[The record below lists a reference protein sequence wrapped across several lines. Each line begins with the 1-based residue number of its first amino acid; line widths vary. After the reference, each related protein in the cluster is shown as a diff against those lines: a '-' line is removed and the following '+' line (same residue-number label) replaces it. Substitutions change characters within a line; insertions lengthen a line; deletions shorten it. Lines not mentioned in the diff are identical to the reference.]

1 MEPAGARGS
10 RQHVKK
16 VWGRVGSSPSCSY
29 IKITIKDMIKN
40 IIKESIIGGLYL
52 FGASSI
58 GAVIIVAIYNI

>member
-1 MEPAGARGS
+1 
-10 RQHVKK
+10 
-16 VWGRVGSSPSCSY
+16 
-29 IKITIKDMIKN
+29 MIKN